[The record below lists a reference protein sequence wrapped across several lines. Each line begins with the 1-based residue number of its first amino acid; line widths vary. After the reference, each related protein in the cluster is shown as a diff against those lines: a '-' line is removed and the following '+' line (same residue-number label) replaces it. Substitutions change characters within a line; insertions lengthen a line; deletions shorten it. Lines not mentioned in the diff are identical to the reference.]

1 MSYNYPPAPLPRG
14 SYVQIH
20 HGARHGLQSRRHI
33 EVGDIEQA
41 LEFYTRIVD
50 FKLRRKSED
59 MAFDLGGQFL
69 ALQKGHP
76 LDYGSAARSKLA
88 KLTCGK

>member
-1 MSYNYPPAPLPRG
+1 MSYNYLLSTSGRG
-14 SYVQIH
+14 TYLEIH
-20 HGARHGLQSRRHI
+20 QGARHGLQSRRHI

-76 LDYGSAARSKLA
+76 LDY
-88 KLTCGK
+88 